1 MNKYIGYIGVF
12 LTIFFS
18 LYSQL
23 VIKWQV
29 NNAGEL
35 PLDHFGKLKFLF
47 FLLLNPWVM
56 SAILA
61 TLGAGLS
68 WMLAMSKFDLSY
80 AYPFISLVYVFMMV
94 ASVVFL
100 NESLTMNKI
109 IGLGLIVLGIIITG
123 RSA

>member
-1 MNKYIGYIGVF
+1 MNNYIGYIGVF

-47 FLLLNPWVM
+47 FLLLNPWVI
-56 SAILA
+56 SAIIA

-68 WMLAMSKFDLSY
+68 WMLTMSKFDLSY
-80 AYPFISLVYVFMMV
+80 AYPFLSLIYVFIMV
-94 ASVVFL
+94 ASVVFF
-100 NESLTMNKI
+100 NESLTYHKM
-109 IGLGLIVLGIIITG
+109 IGVFFIMIGIIILSKG
-123 RSA
+123 

>member
-1 MNKYIGYIGVF
+1 MNNYIGYIGVF
-12 LTIFFS
+12 MTIVFS

-35 PLDHFGKLKFLF
+35 PLDSFGKLKFLF
-47 FLLLNPWVM
+47 FLLLNPWVI
-56 SAILA
+56 SAIIA

-80 AYPFISLVYVFMMV
+80 AYPFISLIYVFMMI

-100 NESLTMNKI
+100 NESLTMNKM
-109 IGLGLIVLGIIITG
+109 IGVFFVMIGIIILTKG
-123 RSA
+123 

>member
-1 MNKYIGYIGVF
+1 MNNYIGYIGVF
-12 LTIFFS
+12 LTIVFS

-35 PLDHFGKLKFLF
+35 PLDSFGQLKFLF
-47 FLLLNPWVM
+47 FLLLNPWVI

-61 TLGAGLS
+61 TLGGGLS

-80 AYPFISLVYVFMMV
+80 AYPFLSLIYVFMMV

-109 IGLGLIVLGIIITG
+109 IGVFFIMIGIIIL
-123 RSA
+123 AKD

>member
-1 MNKYIGYIGVF
+1 MNNSIGYIGIL
-12 LTIFFS
+12 LTISFS
-18 LYSQL
+18 VYSQL

-35 PLDHFGKLKFLF
+35 PLDSFGKIRFLF
-47 FLLLNPWVM
+47 FLLLNPWVI

-80 AYPFISLVYVFMMV
+80 AYPFTSLIYVLMMV
-94 ASVVFL
+94 ASVIFF
-100 NESLTMNKI
+100 NESLTVNKVIGVFFII
-109 IGLGLIVLGIIITG
+109 IGVIILTKG
-123 RSA
+123 

>member
-1 MNKYIGYIGVF
+1 M
-12 LTIFFS
+12 
-18 LYSQL
+18 YSQL

-35 PLDHFGKLKFLF
+35 PLDHFGKLKFLLI
-47 FLLLNPWVM
+47 LLLNPWVI

-80 AYPFISLVYVFMMV
+80 AYPFLSLVYAFMMV
-94 ASVVFL
+94 ASVVFF

-109 IGLGLIVLGIIITG
+109 IGVFFIMIGIVILTKG
-123 RSA
+123 

>member
-1 MNKYIGYIGVF
+1 MNHYIGYVGIS
-12 LTIFFS
+12 LTIVFTI
-18 LYSQL
+18 YSQL
-23 VIKWQV
+23 IIKWQV

-35 PLDHFGKLKFLF
+35 PLDHFGKLKFVF

-80 AYPFISLVYVFMMV
+80 AYPFTSLIYILMMV
-94 ASVVFL
+94 ASVIFF
-100 NESLTMNKI
+100 NESLTLNKM
-109 IGLGLIVLGIIITG
+109 IGVFFIMIGIVIITKG
-123 RSA
+123 

>member
-1 MNKYIGYIGVF
+1 MNNYIGYIGV
-12 LTIFFS
+12 LITIVCTM
-18 LYSQL
+18 YSQL

-35 PLDHFGKLKFLF
+35 PLDNFGKLQFLF
-47 FLLLNPWVM
+47 ILLLNPWVI

-61 TLGAGLS
+61 TFVSGLS

-80 AYPFISLVYVFMMV
+80 AYPFLSLIYAFMMV

-100 NESLTMNKI
+100 NETLTLNKI
-109 IGLGLIVLGIIITG
+109 IGVCFIMIGIIILTKG
-123 RSA
+123 

>member
-1 MNKYIGYIGVF
+1 MNNYIGYIGVF
-12 LTIFFS
+12 LTLFFS

-47 FLLLNPWVM
+47 FLLLNPWVI
-56 SAILA
+56 SAIIA
-61 TLGAGLS
+61 TFGAGIS
-68 WMLAMSKFDLSY
+68 WMLAMAKFDLSY
-80 AYPFISLVYVFMMV
+80 AYPFLSLIYVFMMI

-109 IGLGLIVLGIIITG
+109 IGVFFIMIGIIIL
-123 RSA
+123 AKD

>member
-1 MNKYIGYIGVF
+1 MNNYIGYVGVF
-12 LTIFFS
+12 LTIVFS

-35 PLDHFGKLKFLF
+35 PLDSFGKLKFLF
-47 FLLLNPWVM
+47 FLLLNPWVI

-80 AYPFISLVYVFMMV
+80 AYPFLSLIYVFMMV

-100 NESLTMNKI
+100 NESLSMNKM
-109 IGLGLIVLGIIITG
+109 IGVFFIMIGIMILTKG
-123 RSA
+123 

>member
-1 MNKYIGYIGVF
+1 MNNYIGYIGVF
-12 LTIFFS
+12 LTIVFS

-23 VIKWQV
+23 IIKWQV

-47 FLLLNPWVM
+47 FLLLNPWVI

-61 TLGAGLS
+61 TLGAGVS
-68 WMLAMSKFDLSY
+68 WMLAMAKFDLSY
-80 AYPFISLVYVFMMV
+80 AYPFLSLIYVFMMV

-100 NESLTMNKI
+100 NESLTMNKM
-109 IGLGLIVLGIIITG
+109 IGVFFIMIGIIILTKG
-123 RSA
+123 